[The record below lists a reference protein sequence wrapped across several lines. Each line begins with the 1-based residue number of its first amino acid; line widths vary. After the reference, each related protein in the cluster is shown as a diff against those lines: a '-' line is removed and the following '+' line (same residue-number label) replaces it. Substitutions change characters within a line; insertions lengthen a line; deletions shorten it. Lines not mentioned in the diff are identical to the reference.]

1 MTIVKKIAVLAVMP
15 ALRTIARIPAADP
28 RCSTGTAPMIC
39 EVFGALKKPIPA
51 PMSAR

>member
-28 RCSTGTAPMIC
+28 RCSTAAPMIC
-39 EVFGALKKPIPA
+39 VFGAEEYYPGP
-51 PMSAR
+51 SEQ